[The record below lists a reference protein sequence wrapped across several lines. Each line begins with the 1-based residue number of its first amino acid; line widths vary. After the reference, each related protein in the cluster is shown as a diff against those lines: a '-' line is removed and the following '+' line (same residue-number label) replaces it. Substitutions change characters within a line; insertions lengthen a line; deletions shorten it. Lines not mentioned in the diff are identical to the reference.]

1 MLALVTAACGASEA
15 PRHRSLSDDDI
26 AAFGAE
32 RSASS
37 ADQDALDGE
46 ASQAIELADG
56 ERLEVLRALIR
67 FDPGQGAA
75 PTCALYALRAGGPSL
90 AEGRAT
96 VACEDTDPRGEPD
109 EDVSLAPVEDARG
122 PLLIA
127 ALTGATVE
135 PRAVSIAPASP
146 DSPASPRTVHVWLT
160 TDRRHIE
167 GAALPVRWPI
177 PGATEP
183 EPPVGHRPA
192 NLSEVW
198 EAVMYP
204 ERYR

>member
-1 MLALVTAACGASEA
+1 MVLLALVTAACGASEA

-32 RSASS
+32 PSASRG
-37 ADQDALDGE
+37 DHDALE
-46 ASQAIELADG
+46 TAASQAIELADG
-56 ERLEVLRALIR
+56 ERLEGLRALIR
-67 FDPGQGAA
+67 FDAGQGAA

-96 VACEDTDPRGEPD
+96 VACEDIEAGGEPD
-109 EDVSLAPVEDARG
+109 GEVSLAPIEDARG

-135 PRAVSIAPASP
+135 PRTLSSA
-146 DSPASPRTVHVWLT
+146 PASPRTVHVWLT
-160 TDRRHIE
+160 TDRRRIE
-167 GAALPVRWPI
+167 GAALPVRWPT

-183 EPPVGHRPA
+183 EPPVGHSPA

>member
-1 MLALVTAACGASEA
+1 MVLLALLTAACGGSEA
-15 PRHRSLSDDDI
+15 PRHRSLNDDDI

-37 ADQDALDGE
+37 GDHDAPE
-46 ASQAIELADG
+46 TAASQAIELADG
-56 ERLEVLRALIR
+56 ERLEELRALIR

-75 PTCALYALRAGGPSL
+75 PTCAVYALRAGGPSL
-90 AEGRAT
+90 EEGRAT
-96 VACEDTDPRGEPD
+96 VACEDTEPGGEPD
-109 EDVSLAPVEDARG
+109 GEVSLAPIEDARG

-135 PRAVSIAPASP
+135 PRAPSSAPA
-146 DSPASPRTVHVWLT
+146 SPASPRTVHVWLT

-167 GAALPVRWPI
+167 GAALPIRWPT

-183 EPPVGHRPA
+183 DPPVGHRPT